1 MLNNSVLFPSAGPS
15 STMIIVPSTTIAIVS
30 VRPGIC
36 PTQLVLAPMH
46 VQPTMQETPAL
57 TATIAVNVCRLYR
70 CDARFRGLIIF
81 VGDNTIAVSP
91 VNIQC

>member
-1 MLNNSVLFPSAGPS
+1 
-15 STMIIVPSTTIAIVS
+15 
-30 VRPGIC
+30 
-36 PTQLVLAPMH
+36 
-46 VQPTMQETPAL
+46 MQETPAL